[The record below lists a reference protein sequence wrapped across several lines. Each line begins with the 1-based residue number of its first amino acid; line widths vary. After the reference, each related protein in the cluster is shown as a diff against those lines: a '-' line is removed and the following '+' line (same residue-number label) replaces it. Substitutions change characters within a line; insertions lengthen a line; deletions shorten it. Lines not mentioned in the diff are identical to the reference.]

1 MSGLPCL
8 FFPPLLKWR
17 SEIYHPASTLH
28 IELSLTFGFINRTL
42 SLLHFP
48 QDKNSIFF
56 PGAALSCICYG
67 QARFTEGDSL
77 QKVCVFSVPICPSAG
92 RTYSHLHENLQET
105 ENMK

>member
-42 SLLHFP
+42 SLLRSPRIRIQSFSQELHFHAYVMGR
-48 QDKNSIFF
+48 QGS
-56 PGAALSCICYG
+56 
-67 QARFTEGDSL
+67 
-77 QKVCVFSVPICPSAG
+77 QKVTPYKKCVSS
-92 RTYSHLHENLQET
+92 
-105 ENMK
+105 